1 MSVPPLAFAGRGC
14 QAAGRADGWLSGRLP
29 AGWPPSNHMDKKIF
43 DDISQSVAVLLHNW
57 RFLRQDQLVALLDLK
72 LDIQTTLDDLVAADI
87 VRRFNNP
94 LSASPT
100 DSIYA
105 LSKRG
110 AALAA
115 STIGGDHAHLLR
127 SAQRATVKP
136 LFLDHLLH
144 INDIRLAFHL
154 SATRQPGHRM
164 DIWLDDRQL
173 ADRVPDTSQAGGWLP
188 VRPDGYMVYQTPGR
202 QLHAF
207 VEADLGTVTNK
218 RWAVRVQ
225 AYVTYRLSGAFRQR
239 YGISSFRILTV
250 TTTAK
255 RLSNLLRTT
264 EKAGGKNL
272 FWFTTWSDLAAHS
285 PLSAIWSVA
294 GAGAGASATS
304 DVAVSSASSS
314 PVSSREKSGSTSP
327 GPPADADDGTVVCR
341 RAR

>member
-14 QAAGRADGWLSGRLP
+14 QAAGRADGRLSGRLP

-57 RFLRQDQLVALLDLK
+57 RFLRQDQLVALLGLK
-72 LDIQTTLDDLVAADI
+72 QDIQTTLDDLVAADI
-87 VRRFNNP
+87 VRRFSNP

-105 LSKRG
+105 LGKRG

-115 STIGGDHAHLLR
+115 SALGGDRARLLR
-127 SAQRATVKP
+127 SAQGSAVKP

-154 SATRQPGHRM
+154 SASHQPGHRL
-164 DIWLDDRQL
+164 DIWLEDRQL

-188 VRPDGYMVYQTPGR
+188 VRPDGYLVYRTPGR

-225 AYVTYRLSGAFRQR
+225 AYVAYRLSGAFRQR
-239 YGISSFRILTV
+239 YGISSFRVLTV
-250 TTTAK
+250 TTTAR

-264 EKAGGKNL
+264 EKAGGKSL
-272 FWFTTWSDLAAHS
+272 FWFATWTDLAAHS

-294 GAGAGASATS
+294 GAGASTTSAVAASSATS
-304 DVAVSSASSS
+304 S
-314 PVSSREKSGSTSP
+314 PAPSREKRGSTSR
-327 GPPADADDGTVVCR
+327 GPPADGVDETACR
-341 RAR
+341 

>member
-29 AGWPPSNHMDKKIF
+29 AGWPPAYRMDKKSF

-57 RFLRQDQLVALLDLK
+57 RFLRQDQIVALLELNHDVQTI
-72 LDIQTTLDDLVAADI
+72 LDNLVAADI

-100 DSIYA
+100 ESIYA
-105 LSKRG
+105 LGKRG

-115 STIGGDHAHLLR
+115 STLGSDRAHLLR
-127 SAQRATVKP
+127 SAQRSAVKP

-154 SATRQPGHRM
+154 SASGQPGHNLAV
-164 DIWLDDRQL
+164 WLDDRQV
-173 ADRVPDTSQAGGWLP
+173 ADRLPDAGQPGGWLP
-188 VRPDGYMVYQTPGR
+188 VRPDGYLVYQTPAR

-207 VEADLGTVTNK
+207 VESDLGTVTNK

-225 AYVTYRLSGAFRQR
+225 AYVGYRLCGAFRQR
-239 YGISSFRILTV
+239 YGISSFRVLMV
-250 TTTAK
+250 TTTAR
-255 RLSNLLRTT
+255 RLNNLLRTT
-264 EKAGGKNL
+264 EKAGGKSL
-272 FWFTTWSDLAAHS
+272 FWFTTWTDLAAYS

-294 GAGAGASATS
+294 GGGASAI
-304 DVAVSSASSS
+304 DASSGASS
-314 PVSSREKSGSTSP
+314 PASSREKRGNTSR
-327 GPPADADDGTVVCR
+327 GPPGGEDGRAIACR
-341 RAR
+341 CGR